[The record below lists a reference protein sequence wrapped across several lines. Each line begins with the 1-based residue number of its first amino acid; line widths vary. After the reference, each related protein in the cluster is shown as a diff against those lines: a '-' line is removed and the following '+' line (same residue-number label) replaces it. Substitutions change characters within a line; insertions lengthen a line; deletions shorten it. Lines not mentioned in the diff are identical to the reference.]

1 MMEGVLGAQHGR
13 LVAQKTEPA
22 CVGQETDSATAVV
35 EKRVARFQGIG
46 LHHDDGNARTFG
58 SKWPQHL
65 CKLPLSSTCRPKTEL
80 LAALRCI
87 CSS

>member
-1 MMEGVLGAQHGR
+1 MEGVLGAQHGR

-35 EKRVARFQGIG
+35 EKRAARFQGIG

-80 LAALRCI
+80 LAALRCV